1 MRSSKP
7 CTASITFEYDDGREA
22 EVVAKMLEVDNRV
35 APKKLRIETVH
46 RENMVITNIEH
57 EQPGTIF
64 ATVDDLIFTERLI
77 SSLIGVKK

>member
-7 CTASITFEYDDGREA
+7 CTASITFEYNDNREA

-35 APKKLRIETVH
+35 SPKKLKIETAS
-46 RENMVITNIEH
+46 RDNMVITSIEH

-64 ATVDDLIFTERLI
+64 ATVDDLIFTEKLI
-77 SSLIGVKK
+77 SSIIGVKK

>member
-57 EQPGTIF
+57 EQPATIF